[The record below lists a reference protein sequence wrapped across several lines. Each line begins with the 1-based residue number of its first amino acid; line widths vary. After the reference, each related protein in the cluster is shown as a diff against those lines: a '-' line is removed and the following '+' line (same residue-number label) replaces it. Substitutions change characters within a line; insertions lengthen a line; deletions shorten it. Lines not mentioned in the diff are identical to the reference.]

1 MIRTFIT
8 LRICHLNQPNQVI
21 RLLHITDTHLFAD
34 QKACLLGV
42 PTLESFQA
50 VISEIDIKNIEFD
63 AIIATGDISQDHS
76 SLSYQYFVDGLANW
90 SQPCYWLPGNHDYQ
104 KEMEAVFAQSSLIK
118 CEQVL
123 LGEHWQLI
131 LLDSQVRGKPYGWLG
146 DEQLALLEKAL
157 SQYPERHALVALH
170 HHPISTG
177 SKWLD
182 QHQLHNQEIFWSH
195 LARYEQVKGIV
206 CGHIHQDLDTLYLA
220 KRVLA
225 APSTCIQFLP
235 KSEQFALDP
244 ISPGWR
250 EISLYPDGQI
260 ISKVDRLTK
269 NTYMPDMGSSG
280 Y

>member
-1 MIRTFIT
+1 M
-8 LRICHLNQPNQVI
+8 RICHLNKPNQAI

-34 QKACLLGV
+34 QKECLLGI

-50 VISEIDIKNIEFD
+50 VITEIGAKNIQFD

-76 SLSYQYFVDGLANW
+76 STSYQYFVDGLAHLP
-90 SQPCYWLPGNHDYQ
+90 QPCYWLPGNHDYQ
-104 KEMEAVFAQSSLIK
+104 KEMKAVLAQSPLIK

-131 LLDSQVRGKPYGWLG
+131 LLDSQVKGKPYGWLG

-157 SQYPERHALVALH
+157 CQYPERYALIALH
-170 HHPISTG
+170 HHPIPAG

-182 QHQLHNQEIFWSH
+182 QHQLHNQEIFWSY
-195 LARYEQVKGIV
+195 LERYEQVRGAV
-206 CGHIHQDLDTLYLA
+206 CGHIHQDLDRLHLT

-235 KSEQFALDP
+235 QSEQFALDP
-244 ISPGWR
+244 LSPGWR
-250 EISLYPDGQI
+250 EITLYPDGHI
-260 ISKVDRLTK
+260 FSKVDRLK
-269 NTYMPDMGSSG
+269 GNRFIPDMGSSG